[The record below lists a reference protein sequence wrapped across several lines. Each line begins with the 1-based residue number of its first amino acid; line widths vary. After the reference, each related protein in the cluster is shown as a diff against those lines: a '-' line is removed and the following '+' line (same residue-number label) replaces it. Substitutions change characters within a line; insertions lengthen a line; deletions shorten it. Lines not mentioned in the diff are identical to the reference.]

1 METLHEGRGNG
12 VTEWRPS
19 LRLNRTGFNQSS
31 LRDSDEI
38 YKSILEL
45 LMRILEL
52 TKETVNENSTLIAW
66 ADS

>member
-19 LRLNRTGFNQSS
+19 LGLNRTGFNQSS

-52 TKETVNENSTLIAW
+52 TMETVNENSTLIAW